1 MPRPIPGRASEGAL
15 PRHPIGVQIVRFAM
29 VGAGRTVLSL
39 GLYLILTL
47 VVPYWLAFTIAFVA
61 GITFS
66 AVVNGRYVFLV
77 GLTRRSYLLYAGV
90 YLSNYLVSHG
100 LLIVFVEWLGVP
112 AYLAPVPVILCM
124 FPINFIAERY
134 VLVSNAGRPGP
145 FG

>member
-1 MPRPIPGRASEGAL
+1 MSRPIPARAPEGVL

-39 GLYLILTL
+39 GLYLVLML
-47 VVPYWLAFTIAFVA
+47 VAPYWLAFTIAFVV

-66 AVVNGRYVFLV
+66 AIVNGRYVFLV

-90 YLSNYLVSHG
+90 YLSNYLVSLG
-100 LLIVFVEWLGVP
+100 LLVMFVEYVGVA

-124 FPINFIAERY
+124 FPINFIAERT
-134 VLVSNAGRPGP
+134 VLVSNARPP
-145 FG
+145 RLSP